1 MRSESSFE
9 IDGDLIVVDA
19 TVVGPGGRDVA
30 RFVLDTGSALTTL
43 IPKIAEAIGYTSAH
57 RVARSV
63 VRPAV
68 GEERGYIVRLAQL
81 TALSFTLS
89 DVLVNVADLAHGID
103 GLLGMSFLS
112 AFNFEVRVAECRI
125 LVEKIAP

>member
-19 TVVGPGGRDVA
+19 TVVGPRGHNTD

-43 IPKIAEAIGYTSAH
+43 IPAIAEAIGYTSEH
-57 RVARSV
+57 RIARSV
-63 VRPAV
+63 VRSAV
-68 GEERGYIVRLAQL
+68 AEERGYIVRMAQL
-81 TALSFTLS
+81 MALGCTLS
-89 DVLVNVADLAHGID
+89 DVHVNVANLGHGVA

-112 AFNFEVRVAECRI
+112 EFNFEVRVAEQRI
-125 LVEKIAP
+125 LVEKLGR